1 MNPGS
6 ASKHHRLTSQGTST
20 RHDST
25 HLGPTSRL
33 QRYMDILSSAQG
45 LSLKHVGRSL
55 VNKNSDIIRHLY
67 GGFLSHRGT
76 PSHHPF
82 LDGIFPYKPTSYW
95 GTPMTMEIPIP
106 PIPIYISHHI
116 VYKWI
121 IIPFTS
127 SIYHQ
132 QKPHLVVSLS
142 LSYPTKHTRIY
153 PAIHLGQPDVPD
165 GG

>member
-82 LDGIFPYKPTSYW
+82 LDGIVPYQLINHLFWVP
-95 GTPMTMEIPIP
+95 PFMETRWNP
-106 PIPIYISHHI
+106 YIWSED
-116 VYKWI
+116 VKMWRCEA
-121 IIPFTS
+121 PLTS
-127 SIYHQ
+127 SDW
-132 QKPHLVVSLS
+132 HLVVLPSLQTWPWKIWHGS
-142 LSYPTKHTRIY
+142 RDSNTTMETFPPGI
-153 PAIHLGQPDVPD
+153 
-165 GG
+165 